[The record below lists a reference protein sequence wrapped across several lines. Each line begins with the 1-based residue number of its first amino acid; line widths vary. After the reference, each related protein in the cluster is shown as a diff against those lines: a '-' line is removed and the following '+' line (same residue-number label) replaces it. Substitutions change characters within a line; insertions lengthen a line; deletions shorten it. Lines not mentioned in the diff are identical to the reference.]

1 MSLVGS
7 ILRPILSATIISL
20 CLKSCLALSSSN
32 KAPLSGDELSNYF
45 LDDAFE
51 VSLNAIDAPE
61 FFSELPEAYKPELD
75 EIMAPLEA
83 EFDRYSALRAWA
95 FEQIE
100 NYQFEIT

>member
-7 ILRPILSATIISL
+7 ILRPILSATIIGL

-61 FFSELPEAYKPELD
+61 FFLELPEAYKSELD
-75 EIMAPLEA
+75 KIMAPLEA

-95 FEQIE
+95 FEQI
-100 NYQFEIT
+100 